1 MTRRP
6 RPRREV
12 AEDRGDGK
20 KRKVSANSRKAEP
33 RSCELSLKEEDC
45 EIPMKT
51 LEDIQTL
58 EDILARHPFWN
69 NLAPQYFPLLIE
81 CAVIERFRPDEQI
94 FKRAYDAEHFYL
106 IHHGKV
112 ALETAYV
119 PGEGLIAIQT
129 LGAGEALG
137 WSWLFPPH
145 QWHFSARAVEPTEA
159 VVFKADALRNKASET
174 PAFGYDL
181 ALRVGAIMMQQ
192 LQSTRIRLLDI
203 CQVSQ

>member
-1 MTRRP
+1 MTKRLRP
-6 RPRREV
+6 LREV
-12 AEDRGDGK
+12 AEERGVGK

-33 RSCELSLKEEDC
+33 RSCELRLKEEDC
-45 EIPMKT
+45 EIPMK
-51 LEDIQTL
+51 TL

-81 CAVIERFRPDEQI
+81 CAAIERFRPGQQI
-94 FKRAYDAEHFYL
+94 FKRGYDAEHFYL

-119 PGEGLIAIQT
+119 PGEGLITIQT

-159 VVFKADALRNKASET
+159 VVFKADALRNKAKET

-181 ALRVGAIMMQQ
+181 ALRVGGMMMQQ

-203 CQVSQ
+203 CEVSQ

>member
-1 MTRRP
+1 
-6 RPRREV
+6 
-12 AEDRGDGK
+12 
-20 KRKVSANSRKAEP
+20 
-33 RSCELSLKEEDC
+33 
-45 EIPMKT
+45 MKT
-51 LEDIQTL
+51 LEDILT
-58 EDILARHPFWN
+58 RHPFWN
-69 NLAPQYFPLLIE
+69 NLPPQYFPMLIE
-81 CAVIERFRPDEQI
+81 AAMIENFRPGEQI
-94 FKRAYDAEHFYL
+94 LKKGYHADRFYL

-119 PGEGLIAIQT
+119 PGEGFITVQT

-145 QWHFSARAVEPTEA
+145 QWHFSAEAVEPTEA
-159 VVFKADALRNKASET
+159 VVFKADALRNKAKET

-203 CQVSQ
+203 CEVSQ